1 MLFFIVMQVYN
12 PTLAAR
18 ITTVFEPVRILFFF
32 FFFLTNDGTNKDCSF
47 PNKEVQRSL

>member
-18 ITTVFEPVRILFFF
+18 ITTVFEPVRILNF